1 MKLLAE
7 PSRFVPFLGIIALIA
22 VGIHTSFEC
31 TSRDPAGSA
40 IKWMVVYLSPLLLV
54 ALAVAV
60 GKIKSAA
67 LFSAYLSISVGA
79 YIEHG
84 YYLSSDPSKIMI
96 LVISLAAYWISGF
109 IALFSF
115 DESKP

>member
-1 MKLLAE
+1 M
-7 PSRFVPFLGIIALIA
+7 I
-22 VGIHTSFEC
+22 
-31 TSRDPAGSA
+31 
-40 IKWMVVYLSPLLLV
+40 VYVSPLLLV

-67 LFSAYLSISVGA
+67 LFSAYFAISVGG
-79 YIEHG
+79 YIEYG
-84 YYLSSDPSKIMI
+84 YYLLGGPSQILI
-96 LVISLAAYWISGF
+96 LVISLVAYWISGF

>member
-7 PSRFVPFLGIIALIA
+7 LSRFIPFLGIIALIA

-31 TSRDPAGSA
+31 TSRDPAGSSV
-40 IKWMVVYLSPLLLV
+40 KWMVVYVSPLLLV

-67 LFSAYLSISVGA
+67 LFSAYFAITVGG
-79 YIEHG
+79 YIEHR
-84 YYLSSDPSKIMI
+84 YYLHPGIML
-96 LVISLAAYWISGF
+96 LVISLVAYWISGF

>member
-7 PSRFVPFLGIIALIA
+7 PSRFIPFVGIIALIA

-31 TSRDPAGSA
+31 TSQDIAGFA
-40 IKWMVVYLSPLLLV
+40 LKWMIVYLSPLLLV

-84 YYLSSDPSKIMI
+84 YYLSRDPSKIMI

>member
-7 PSRFVPFLGIIALIA
+7 PSRFIPFLGIIALIA

-40 IKWMVVYLSPLLLV
+40 IKWMIVYVSPLLLV

-67 LFSAYLSISVGA
+67 LFSAYFAISVGG
-79 YIEHG
+79 YIEYG
-84 YYLSSDPSKIMI
+84 YYLSGGPSQILI
-96 LVISLAAYWISGF
+96 LVISLVAYWISGF